1 MPHKRVVFRL
11 AFLAT
16 GLFMVSAMPSPADEP
31 PVPVIPRDFFDHAI
45 SLFFDGKPK
54 DSAAVFDELVA
65 LQPQL
70 APELWQRGLA
80 LYYAERF
87 ADGRKQFELHRKV
100 NPNDVEN
107 PAWHYLCVAR
117 ASTPEDARKN
127 MLEVGHDPRV
137 PMGEILALY
146 RGEGTEEAVLTA
158 ASQGD
163 GKTLRNQLCYAHL
176 YLGLYAEAQGDD
188 DKAKQHMLQAAETYS
203 MDHFMGRV
211 AQVHARLRGWSDA
224 KTTRR

>member
-1 MPHKRVVFRL
+1 MQHKRVVFRL
-11 AFLAT
+11 TFLAA
-16 GLFMVSAMPSPADEP
+16 GLFMSSAMPCLADKP
-31 PVPVIPRDFFDHAI
+31 PVPGIPRDLLDHAI
-45 SLFFDGKPK
+45 SLFFDGKPG
-54 DSAAVFDELVA
+54 DSAMVFDELAA
-65 LQPQL
+65 LRPQL

-117 ASTPEDARKN
+117 ASTPAEARRC
-127 MLEVGHDPRV
+127 MLEVGTDRRV
-137 PMGEILALY
+137 PMREILALY
-146 RGEGTEEAVLTA
+146 KGEGTEDAVLTA

-163 GKTLRNQLCYAHL
+163 GEMLRNQLCYAHL

-188 DKAKQHMLQAAETYS
+188 DKAKEHMLQAAETYS
-203 MDHFMGRV
+203 MDHYMGRV
-211 AQVHARLRGWSDA
+211 AQVHTRLRGWSDA
-224 KTTRR
+224 KPPRE